1 MSRYAQL
8 ADAVDRY
15 VDDKRRGTV
24 DSPGAYATNSRS
36 VLKRVVAVLEAQ
48 SDVEVVDDLDD
59 HDLRRL
65 ARFFR
70 DVAAEER
77 EPTVEDHGFSD
88 GLAVATVENYWAI
101 VRAWLEWCVREGL
114 IDRNPSV
121 SRTAT
126 EPLPDAETGAETVDR
141 QYWPRE
147 EREKLVRW
155 TRARVASAY
164 ASPIA
169 PVDVRLQR
177 LREDVLVQLLA
188 NSGVRAA
195 EILSS
200 SRDSRRDGLA
210 WRDVHLV
217 DDGENGED
225 VIHVLGKDQATN
237 DVAVPSAV
245 RESLLRMHRE
255 LDRRFDGVPED
266 WPVFPTRHRPT
277 LSRTAREQLGDDRVD
292 ELLDELGVVEL
303 CIEHDVNVPSLST
316 NGGRRVME
324 SLCKCANVDV
334 DGEYLKPH
342 GGRRA
347 LGREVFVEKPGAAT
361 ELLRHKDASTTKESY
376 AEVQRKEVREV
387 VDDLREQ

>member
-1 MSRYAQL
+1 MSRSAQL

-15 VDDKRRGTV
+15 VDDKRRGTA
-24 DSPGAYATNSRS
+24 DSPGAFATNARS
-36 VLKRVVAVLEAQ
+36 VLDRVVAVLEAQ

-59 HDLRRL
+59 HDLRKL

-77 EPTVEDHGFSD
+77 EPSLETHGFSD
-88 GLAVATVENYWAI
+88 GLATATIENYWSI

-114 IDRNPSV
+114 LDRNPSV

-147 EREKLVRW
+147 EREKLVHW
-155 TRARVASAY
+155 TRARVASAF

-169 PVDVRLQR
+169 PVDMRIQR

-195 EILSS
+195 EILSC
-200 SRDSRRDGLA
+200 SRDSRRDGLV
-210 WRDVHLV
+210 WSDVHLV
-217 DDGENGED
+217 DDEDGED
-225 VIHVLGKDQATN
+225 VIHVLGKDQQTN

-245 RESLLRMHRE
+245 RESLLRMRRE
-255 LDRRFDGVPED
+255 LERRFDSVPED

-277 LSRTAREQLGDDRVD
+277 LSRKAREQLGDDRVD
-292 ELLDELGVVEL
+292 KLLDELGVVEL
-303 CIEHDVNVPSLST
+303 CIKFDVDVPSLST

-324 SLCKCANVDV
+324 RLCDSADV
-334 DGEYLKPH
+334 EVAGEYLKPH